1 MKSTLLNEIYKVK
14 TRFHKSVQ
22 IEQDIFFD
30 DYIPTQSSLSS
41 LKRILSALDIE
52 LGSRAWSI
60 IGPYGSGKSAFI
72 LFLKTLLG
80 DPNNDEVVRARNVLQ
95 RADKK
100 LYKEIEAL
108 LPKVNGY
115 CLALVSASRESL
127 EYSILKALLNG
138 LNDLIP
144 TTNFSATRKQIENL
158 LEKIQVEAYKPS
170 NDEVLK
176 LCSKVIKD
184 LESVPDG
191 GLLIVIDELGKNLE
205 SASLSSAKDIFILQK
220 LAEMASRTKKIPFIL
235 VTVLHQSFDRY
246 VGKLAIETRNEWSK
260 IQGRFED
267 ITYVDSSE
275 QIYKLIAS
283 SIQVTNLGKKNRDSI
298 DSLTSKTFEHYLKV
312 FANDSIR
319 NSNSFIKTLKSCFP
333 LHPFSVMA
341 LVPLFRNKFAQNERS
356 LFAFITSSEPFAFSE
371 FLVNKSVSETE
382 YPFFNLHNLY
392 DYLLANLAG
401 VLMTTA
407 NSRKWLE
414 IDEALSKLSCE
425 FQVKLIKTVGMFSL
439 LKDSFPFPINKET
452 LACALNCDS
461 EDQCKQL
468 EESLETLQAK
478 SILVF
483 RRHSSSYAIWGGS
496 DIDIDEKIIEARR
509 DIFAGLDIAKSLN
522 EQLEL
527 RPRVAKR
534 HFLQKGT
541 LRFFNVEYVDINKLA
556 SKLSQKL
563 ENADGQILLLANS
576 STDIDL
582 KKLKEQIK
590 TLSSHETISIVA
602 ISDHALL
609 LVDSFTDLLALDWI
623 KKNTKELQGDRVALK
638 EIESRIAE
646 INYQIRFLT
655 DQIFFPTDTGS
666 RAKAEWFFKSN
677 IKENISKRTLSN
689 WLSDICDE
697 TFSESP
703 VIKNE
708 LINRFRTSSTST
720 AARTNLLRGILENE
734 GKERLNIE
742 GFPAEYCMFVSL
754 CLETQIYKRDADL
767 NYSFQ
772 RDAEK
777 LEKSWQPLWNFL
789 RDYLAK
795 NSYRKVSILELY
807 AELKKPPF
815 GLREAVLPLV
825 LVMFYKAF
833 QEEIAVFS
841 HGTFLAKVKDSDFE
855 LMAKAPK
862 YYEIQFCEISG
873 IKSIVFNQ
881 IIETFIQ
888 EEHRTMMKSKPKL
901 LHIVKMLCGFAAD
914 LSSFVKTTAELEP
927 KTKAVR
933 KVLLEAREP
942 ASLLYKDLP
951 LACGYLPFLDQ
962 ASALDDKSA
971 LAFVDDLRIA
981 VQQLQ
986 RKETELMSR
995 IESNIYNCFGIDHFT
1010 REDRTLIMERAENIM
1025 NVTLDSMLKGF
1036 LVRIAD
1042 FALDYKA
1049 WLESIGT
1056 MIIGKPPADWRD
1068 EDLLNY
1074 EKELAVMQARIL
1086 KYERI
1091 ALEIGARKNLNEEVA
1106 QVSFI
1111 SSNDHEVFK
1120 IIHLDKKKKEKA
1132 KELALRINDFIL
1144 NGSENTDIDLIL
1156 ASLKECSVKYIKSY
1170 NSAKAE
1176 ANSK

>member
-1 MKSTLLNEIYKVK
+1 MLLQEIYKVK

-22 IEQDIFFD
+22 IEEDIFFE
-30 DYIPTQSSLSS
+30 DYIPTHTSLSS
-41 LKRILSALDIE
+41 LNRILLSLRTE

-80 DPNNDEVVRARNVLQ
+80 NPSDPTVIQARNVLQ
-95 RADKK
+95 KADRK
-100 LYKEIEAL
+100 LYKEIESL
-108 LPKVNGY
+108 LPEKNAY

-138 LNDLIP
+138 LDNATFPQAI
-144 TTNFSATRKQIENL
+144 FSGIRKQIEAL
-158 LEKIQVEAYKPS
+158 LNKIQLDGYKPS

-176 LCSKVIKD
+176 ICSALIQQ
-184 LESVPDG
+184 LEEFSNT

-205 SASLSSAKDIFILQK
+205 AASLSSTKDIFILQK

-246 VGKLAIETRNEWSK
+246 ASRLSIEARSEWSK

-267 ITYVDSSE
+267 IAYVDSNE
-275 QIYKLIAS
+275 QTFRLIAS
-283 SIQVTNLGKKNRDSI
+283 CIQAK
-298 DSLTSKTFEHYLKV
+298 SLASKQSKALIESHVNTIFNQYQEVFLADDMRVSKTFL
-312 FANDSIR
+312 
-319 NSNSFIKTLKSCFP
+319 KTLKACLP
-333 LHPFSVMA
+333 LHPLTVMA
-341 LVPLFRNKFAQNERS
+341 LVPLFKNKFAQNERS
-356 LFAFITSSEPFAFSE
+356 LFAFMTSSEPFSFSE
-371 FLVNKSVSETE
+371 FLQRSSLSEL
-382 YPFFNLHNLY
+382 NLPLFSLSDLY
-392 DYLLANLAG
+392 DYLAANLSG

-414 IDEALSKLSCE
+414 IEEALAKVNDP
-425 FQVKLIKTVGMFSL
+425 FQITLLKTIGILTL
-439 LKDSFPFPINKET
+439 LKDSLSFSINDQA
-452 LACALNCDS
+452 LACALNCTSKLDKQRLS
-461 EDQCKQL
+461 EA
-468 EESLETLQAK
+468 LETLQAR
-478 SILVF
+478 SIVVF
-483 RRHSSSYAIWGGS
+483 RKYSSSFVLWGGS
-496 DIDIDEKIIEARR
+496 DIDIEEKIQEVKNKILSAS
-509 DIFAGLDIAKSLN
+509 DIVKLLN
-522 EQLEL
+522 ERLEL
-527 RPRVAKR
+527 RPKVAKR
-534 HFLQKGT
+534 HFLKTGT
-541 LRFFNVEYVDINKLA
+541 LRFFSVEYIDF

-563 ENADGQILLLANS
+563 FQKPEFADGQILFLANPLADINLDKIEDLLRS
-576 STDIDL
+576 S
-582 KKLKEQIK
+582 EN
-590 TLSSHETISIVA
+590 HNSIIAV
-602 ISDHALL
+602 SDHAALL
-609 LVDSFTDLLALDWI
+609 LDSFIDLLALDWL
-623 KKNTKELQGDRVALK
+623 KKNMKELQGDGVALK
-638 EIESRIAE
+638 EIEARTNAIE
-646 INYQIRFLT
+646 YQVRTLT
-655 DQIFFPTDTGS
+655 DQIFFPVDTNS
-666 RAKAEWFFKSN
+666 QAVTHWLSN
-677 IKENISKRTLSN
+677 QNRYKNISKRFLSN
-689 WLSDICDE
+689 WLSERCDLI
-697 TFSESP
+697 FNQAP
-703 VIKNE
+703 VLKNE

-754 CLETQIYKRDADL
+754 CLQTQIYNWDADL

-789 RDYLAK
+789 KDYLTK

-873 IKSIVFNQ
+873 VKSIVFNQ

-888 EEHRTMMKSKPKL
+888 EEHRTKMKSRPKL
-901 LHIVKMLCGFAAD
+901 LHIVKMLCSFAAD
-914 LSSFVKTTAELEP
+914 LSGFVKTTAELES

-962 ASALDDKSA
+962 SSALDDKSA
-971 LAFVDDLRIA
+971 IAFVDDLRVA

-986 RKETELMSR
+986 RKEIELISR
-995 IESNIYNCFGIDHFT
+995 IESNIYKCFGIDHFT
-1010 REDRTLIMERAENIM
+1010 LEHRTLIAERAENIM

-1042 FALDYKA
+1042 SALDYKA

-1056 MIIGKPPADWRD
+1056 MIVGKPPADWKD

-1091 ALEIGARKNLNEEVA
+1091 ALEIGNRKNLNEEVA

-1132 KELALRINDFIL
+1132 KELALKINDFIH
-1144 NGSENTDIDLIL
+1144 NSSGNTDIDLIL
-1156 ASLKECSVKYIKSY
+1156 ASLKECSVKYIKNY
-1170 NSAKAE
+1170 NSVKAE